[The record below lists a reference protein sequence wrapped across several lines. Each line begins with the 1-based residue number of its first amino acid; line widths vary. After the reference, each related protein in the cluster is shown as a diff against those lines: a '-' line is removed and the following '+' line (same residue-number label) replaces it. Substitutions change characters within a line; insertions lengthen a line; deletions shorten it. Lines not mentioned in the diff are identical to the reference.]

1 MRKVRLSEKTIPIL
15 FDIVVYGGFVAFLL
29 ASYVTFQT
37 FLERFSGP
45 AQKIIGVLH
54 KFLA

>member
-1 MRKVRLSEKTIPIL
+1 MHKVRLSEKTIPIL
-15 FDIVVYGGFVAFLL
+15 FDLVVYGGFVAFLL

-37 FLERFSGP
+37 FWERFSGP